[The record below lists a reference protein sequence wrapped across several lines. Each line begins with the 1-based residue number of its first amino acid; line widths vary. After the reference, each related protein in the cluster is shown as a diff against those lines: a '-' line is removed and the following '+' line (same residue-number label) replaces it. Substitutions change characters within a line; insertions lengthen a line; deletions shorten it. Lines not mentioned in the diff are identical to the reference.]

1 MSEMPMDNLAAE
13 EKLLL
18 EWKDDNAAVYYE
30 FKQSLEKELAQ
41 PYHQML
47 LDMGDGNAGPCSM
60 SVSIWGQLCLKMVLT
75 LTSYI
80 PRR

>member
-1 MSEMPMDNLAAE
+1 MPMDNLAAE

-41 PYHQML
+41 PYHQIL
-47 LDMGDGNAGPCSM
+47 LDMGDGNAGGLAVCQSQFGDNF
-60 SVSIWGQLCLKMVLT
+60 V
-75 LTSYI
+75 
-80 PRR
+80 

>member
-30 FKQSLEKELAQ
+30 FKQSLEKKLAQ
-41 PYHQML
+41 PYH
-47 LDMGDGNAGPCSM
+47 
-60 SVSIWGQLCLKMVLT
+60 
-75 LTSYI
+75 
-80 PRR
+80 